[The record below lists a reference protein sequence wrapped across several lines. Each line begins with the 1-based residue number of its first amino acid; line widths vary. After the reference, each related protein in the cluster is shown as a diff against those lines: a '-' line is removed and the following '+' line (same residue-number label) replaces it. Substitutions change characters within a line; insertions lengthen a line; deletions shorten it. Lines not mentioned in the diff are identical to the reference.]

1 MTELL
6 TITEVAERLHC
17 SVRKVQRLIAHGE
30 LRVVK
35 IGGRR
40 LITVR
45 EFEAFVAAAS
55 RRAA

>member
-6 TITEVAERLHC
+6 TISEVSERLHC
-17 SVRKVQRLIAHGE
+17 SVRKVQRIIARGE
-30 LRVVK
+30 LRVVRV
-35 IGGRR
+35 GGRR